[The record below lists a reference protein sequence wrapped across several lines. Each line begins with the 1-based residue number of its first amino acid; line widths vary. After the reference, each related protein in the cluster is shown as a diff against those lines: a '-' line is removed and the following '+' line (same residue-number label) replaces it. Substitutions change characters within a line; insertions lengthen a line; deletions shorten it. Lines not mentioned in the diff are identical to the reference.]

1 MSGTY
6 MRIAIAAAAL
16 VLASCSAPDKFIL
29 PGQVDLKLAAGDRI
43 KLCTDDGF
51 DDTTPMSDCVIIER
65 ASRPLAPYAEELEA
79 KGWAKVEGDDT
90 GREVWT
96 LGEGAACKQLSVD
109 AGAEKMSR
117 KRFMIVRFEV
127 GGCAS

>member
-1 MSGTY
+1 
-6 MRIAIAAAAL
+6 MRIAFVIVVAAL
-16 VLASCSAPDKFIL
+16 LSACTAPDKFIL

-65 ASRPLAPYAEELEA
+65 ASRPLAPYAEELKA

-90 GREVWT
+90 GLEVWT
-96 LGEGAACKQLSVD
+96 LGEGATCKQLSVD

>member
-1 MSGTY
+1 
-6 MRIAIAAAAL
+6 MRFALAACAL
-16 VLASCSAPDKFIL
+16 VLLTACDAPVKYIL

-65 ASRPLAPYAEELEA
+65 ASHPLAPYAEALKA

-96 LGEGAACKQLSVD
+96 WARALRANSCRSMRAL
-109 AGAEKMSR
+109 R
-117 KRFMIVRFEV
+117 K
-127 GGCAS
+127 CHASAS